1 MRWDRQRNGRWA
13 ALLALVW
20 LGIACWMVWERWRAI
35 GWFALPDTDD
45 NMRMMQVR
53 GLLAGQGWFDLR
65 QYRLDPPGGASIHWS
80 RLVDLPI
87 AGLILAGRLF
97 VDGALA
103 ERFAVAVAPMLALAA
118 ALLALAL
125 AVRRLVHPRAWPL
138 AVALL
143 LCAGS
148 TMAMWKPLRID
159 HHGWQLAFLMLMVA
173 GLADGAR
180 ARGGIVAGLAT
191 AASLTIGLELMPY
204 MALGGALTM
213 LWWVADGGE
222 APRVRAYAAALAGGS
237 AAGFL
242 AFASYDNRLP
252 VCDALSPVW
261 LSATLAAGG
270 AAFLIASAPLR
281 TWPVRLAAAVVVGIV
296 LAAGFAA
303 AWPACLG
310 RPEHLSPELTRDWF
324 ANVRE
329 AKPVYLH
336 GWRIALQTLALPVAG
351 TLGAAWATLRPPAA
365 ATAMWRRPTAPWA
378 IVAVLA
384 ATATALLFWQT
395 RAGPAAQLLA
405 VPGATALAFAAMAR
419 LLPRRWPVAVAGIC
433 LVFFLVSGLWAQA
446 VVQAAG
452 YVLPPAKPN
461 ATRRIVSRA
470 NTRCPSLPALAPIA
484 RLPKAVVLTFVDLG
498 PRLITV
504 THHDA
509 IAGPYHRNAA
519 AILDIHRAFRRPDPA
534 VAHSVMR
541 RHGATLLLICPGM
554 SEMTLYASQDPKGFY
569 MQLQRGAVPAWLAPV
584 ALPKGSPFRLWRRVE

>member
-1 MRWDRQRNGRWA
+1 MDWA
-13 ALLALVW
+13 AHFAIDRHWRRWLAFVW
-20 LGIACWMVWERWRAI
+20 LCLACGILMERWSSI
-35 GWFALPDTDD
+35 GWFVLPDTDD

-53 GLLAGQGWFDLR
+53 GLLGGQGWYDLR

-87 AGLILAGRLF
+87 AGLILVGRLF
-97 VDGALA
+97 VDGAAA
-103 ERFAVAVAPMLALAA
+103 ERMAVAVAPMLAMAAGLAGIALAA
-118 ALLALAL
+118 
-125 AVRRLVHPRAWPL
+125 RRLVDPRSWPL

-143 LCAGS
+143 VGAGS

-159 HHGWQLAFLMLMVA
+159 HHGWQLALLILMVA
-173 GLADGAR
+173 GIADRGR

-204 MALGGALTM
+204 MALGGALLI
-213 LWWVADGGE
+213 LWWVAVPAE
-222 APRVRAYAAALAGGS
+222 APRVRAYAASLAGGS

-270 AAFLIASAPLR
+270 VAWLMARAPLR
-281 TWPVRLAAAVVVGIV
+281 TMPQRLAAAAVAGAV
-296 LAAGFAA
+296 LAVGFAL
-303 AWPACLG
+303 AWPQCLA

-324 ANVRE
+324 DNVRE
-329 AKPVYLH
+329 AKPVYQH
-336 GWRIALQTLALPVAG
+336 GWRIALQTLALPLA
-351 TLGAAWATLRPPAA
+351 GAAGAIWAAI
-365 ATAMWRRPTAPWA
+365 RRRSAPWA
-378 IVAVLA
+378 IVAILSV
-384 ATATALLFWQT
+384 TATALLFWQT

-405 VPGATALAFAAMAR
+405 VPGATAAAFAAMAA
-419 LLPRRWPVAVAGIC
+419 LLPRRAWLAVPGVC
-433 LVFFLVSGLWAQA
+433 LTFFAMSGLWAQA
-446 VVQAAG
+446 VVDGVARFGPAA
-452 YVLPPAKPN
+452 PASK
-461 ATRRIVSRA
+461 TRRIVNRA
-470 NTRCPSLPALAPIA
+470 NARCPSLPALRPIA

-519 AILDIHRAFRRPDPA
+519 AILDIHRAFRRTDPA
-534 VAHSVMR
+534 VAHDVMR

-554 SEMTLYASQDPKGFY
+554 SEMTLYATQDPKGFY
-569 MQLQRGAVPAWLAPV
+569 MQLQRGRVPAWLAPV
-584 ALPKGSPFRLWRRVE
+584 PLPASSPFRLWRRVG